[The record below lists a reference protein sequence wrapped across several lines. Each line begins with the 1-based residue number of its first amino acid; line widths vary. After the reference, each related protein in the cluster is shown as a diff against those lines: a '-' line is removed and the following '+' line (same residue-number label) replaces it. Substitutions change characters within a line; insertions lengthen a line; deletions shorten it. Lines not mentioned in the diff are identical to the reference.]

1 MRKAM
6 LTCLLILAV
15 FAAAP
20 AWGDALRLSVTTDL
34 EASGLLDVLAPE
46 FKKDMGVDVQVN
58 PGNLGT
64 VIQEAMSGGS
74 DVIFMSDPARQERLV
89 ARGFGLRRHEVMS
102 GDFLIVG
109 PDDDP
114 AGAGGV
120 DAAACLRAIAAS
132 ENTFVS
138 RGDGSATHERE
149 KELWKATSNQSN

>member
-1 MRKAM
+1 M
-6 LTCLLILAV
+6 
-15 FAAAP
+15 
-20 AWGDALRLSVTTDL
+20 
-34 EASGLLDVLAPE
+34 
-46 FKKDMGVDVQVN
+46 
-58 PGNLGT
+58 
-64 VIQEAMSGGS
+64 
-74 DVIFMSDPARQERLV
+74 

-109 PDDDP
+109 PDDDL

-149 KELWKATSNQSN
+149 KELWKATGLPLQVGNPFFRHNFEYATLTYQKRHLKYHPQSSRWSGNVPS